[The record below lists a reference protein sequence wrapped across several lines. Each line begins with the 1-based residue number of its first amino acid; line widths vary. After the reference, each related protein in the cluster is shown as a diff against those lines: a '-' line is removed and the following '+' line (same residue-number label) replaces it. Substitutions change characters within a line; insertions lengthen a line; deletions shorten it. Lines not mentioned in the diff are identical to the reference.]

1 MSFTT
6 TSGRI
11 IYSNSTWPGKFTDN
25 NIMIELFSDPEKYG
39 AEELVRLC
47 KEYSVVLIADRGFRG
62 FQNWLATKPEFHK
75 IILKMPV
82 NVEDDDGRYSRED
95 ADRSRLEVNSIRDVV
110 ERVHGSQDR
119 FSSFFL

>member
-1 MSFTT
+1 MLKSWSDFAKNTALFL
-6 TSGRI
+6 S
-11 IYSNSTWPGKFTDN
+11 P
-25 NIMIELFSDPEKYG
+25 IEDSEVSK
-39 AEELVRLC
+39 
-47 KEYSVVLIADRGFRG
+47 
-62 FQNWLATKPEFHK
+62 NWLATKPEFDK

-119 FSSFFL
+119 FSIFFSNSFGISMYNLKKETL